1 MNEQNGAYLTL
12 KISRELFHKSP
23 EGLAPEERRKVDT
36 VARRQRE
43 LETLILGTPEAVQVM
58 LPDSSVQNSL
68 MEIRARYSSDD
79 EYQAD
84 LERIGL
90 DADTLRREIERDLTV
105 EAVLERVGSHAATVS
120 ETDVEIFYFMH
131 KDRFTKPETRVLRH
145 ILVTINDAMPG
156 NERDAARAKI
166 EAIRA
171 RLLKDPGR
179 FEEQT
184 LKHSECP
191 TAMNGGLLGT
201 VPRGQLYAELEPV
214 AFALV
219 TGELSAVAE
228 SPIGFHLLRCDR
240 IEPGHTLT
248 LNQSRDR
255 IRSHLG
261 DQRRRICQKSWING
275 LRQKEVA

>member
-1 MNEQNGAYLTL
+1 MNELNGAYLTL
-12 KISRELFHKSP
+12 KISRELFQKSP

-43 LETLILGTPEAVQVM
+43 LETLILGTPEAAQVI
-58 LPDSSVQNSL
+58 LTESSVQNSL
-68 MEIRARYSSDD
+68 MEIRARYGSDD

-84 LERIGL
+84 LERIGV

-131 KDRFTKPETRVLRH
+131 KDRFAKPETRVLRH
-145 ILVTINDAMPG
+145 ILVTINDAVPG
-156 NERDAARAKI
+156 NERDVARAKI

-171 RLLKDPGR
+171 RLLKDPSR
-179 FEEQT
+179 FEEQA

-201 VPRGQLYAELEPV
+201 VPRGQLYAELEPA

-228 SPIGFHLLRCDR
+228 SPIGFHILRCDR
-240 IEPGHTLT
+240 IEPSHTLT
-248 LNQSRDR
+248 LNQSRER

-261 DQRRRICQKSWING
+261 DQRKRICQKSWING
-275 LRQKEVA
+275 LRQKEAA

>member
-43 LETLILGTPEAVQVM
+43 LETLILGTPEAAQVM
-58 LPDSSVQNSL
+58 LPESSVQNSL
-68 MEIRARYSSDD
+68 MEIRARYGSDD

-90 DADTLRREIERDLTV
+90 GADTLRREIERDLTV

-179 FEEQT
+179 FEEQA

-228 SPIGFHLLRCDR
+228 SPIGFHILRCDR